1 MTDINKQKFLTEL
14 GKLLTFMYEEDRQ
27 LALSIYEEVF
37 EQAEDEQAVL
47 SALVSPTRQA
57 VIIARA
63 YNAKERKLQIN
74 SQSREDG
81 EYYEET
87 GDVPDFVKAIEDAVP
102 FELAPVPAPVSEDQ
116 LSLFEED
123 ADNQPD
129 AEPVEGDNVSA
140 ESETGE
146 EAVVE
151 EEEVPQDETPE
162 EEVSEKE
169 EVPAEE
175 AVSEEETQTEEPAA
189 EENAEVSDAP
199 AEEDTEENGV
209 EESTEDTE
217 EDASQEDETDAFI
230 KDFEIKPPS
239 IEAAVSEVAEEEFFE
254 PEDNDDIF
262 AETVSKPRVFL
273 LILYILFAVPI
284 GAAGIALLLIPTLLF
299 LALAVAVIAA
309 GSVLL
314 AATFSGFAV
323 FADLMVM
330 LGSALIV
337 LALGLLF
344 LWIFIW
350 FIGGAMASLVRG
362 ILDLAHKWCYKEVPA
377 V

>member
-87 GDVPDFVKAIEDAVP
+87 GDVPDFVKAIEDSVP
-102 FELAPVPAPVSEDQ
+102 FELAPVPAPVLEDQ
-116 LSLFEED
+116 LSLFEEA

-129 AEPVEGDNVSA
+129 AEPAEGDNVSA

-146 EAVVE
+146 EAVAE
-151 EEEVPQDETPE
+151 E
-162 EEVSEKE
+162 E

-189 EENAEVSDAP
+189 EENAEESDAP
-199 AEEDTEENGV
+199 AEEDTEETGD
-209 EESTEDTE
+209 EESTADTE

-230 KDFEIKPPS
+230 KDFEIKPASNEPD
-239 IEAAVSEVAEEEFFE
+239 ASEEAEEAVEAE
-254 PEDNDDIF
+254 TEEVLYT
-262 AETVSKPRVFL
+262 ETVSKPCVFL

-284 GAAGIALLLIPTLLF
+284 GAAGIVLLLVPALLF

>member
-116 LSLFEED
+116 LSLFEEG
-123 ADNQPD
+123 ADNQSD
-129 AEPVEGDNVSA
+129 AEPAEGDNVSA
-140 ESETGE
+140 ESENSE

-151 EEEVPQDETPE
+151 EEEVFQDETPE
-162 EEVSEKE
+162 EGVSEEE

-189 EENAEVSDAP
+189 EENAEESDAP
-199 AEEDTEENGV
+199 AEEDTEETGD

-230 KDFEIKPPS
+230 KDFEIKPASNEPDANEETEETV
-239 IEAAVSEVAEEEFFE
+239 EAETEEVLYT
-254 PEDNDDIF
+254 
-262 AETVSKPRVFL
+262 ETVSKPRVFL

-284 GAAGIALLLIPTLLF
+284 GAAGIVLLLVPTLLF